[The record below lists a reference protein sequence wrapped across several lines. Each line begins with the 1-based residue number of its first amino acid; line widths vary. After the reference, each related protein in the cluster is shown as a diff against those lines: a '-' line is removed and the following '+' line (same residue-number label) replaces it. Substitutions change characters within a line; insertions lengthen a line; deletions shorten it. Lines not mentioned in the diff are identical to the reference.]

1 MQIDVSKGQK
11 AHHTISGNILL
22 FQINTDPKWVV
33 QKLQSTAAT
42 EAVVTKFA
50 DFKIAQNFE
59 HYVTKVTKVVTV
71 IHSY

>member
-1 MQIDVSKGQK
+1 MYQKYRKHIILCLAIFYCFKLTQI
-11 AHHTISGNILL
+11 L
-22 FQINTDPKWVV
+22 KWVV